1 MAGSMKAK
9 SRLPARLAVVTLA
22 TWHGLRGR
30 GRRRPPVSP
39 RRILIAHHLLLGD
52 TLMLTPLLA
61 KLRERYPAA
70 EIVMATPA
78 AIAPLYQ
85 HRPYGVI
92 AVPHDPRDPATLKD
106 LFAKPGFDLAV
117 VPGDNRFSWL
127 ARALDARWIVA
138 FAGDRPAY
146 KSWPVDDLIPYS
158 YAPGAWGDMVADLIP
173 GPPPAPYRPADWRA
187 PDCRP
192 FDVPSA
198 PFAVLHVG
206 ASTPLKLW
214 PAERWRTLAAHLE
227 ARGFAVVLSAG
238 PGEEQLVTSVDPAG
252 KYRACA
258 GTLDLAQLWRLLAG
272 AGVLVCPDTGIA
284 HLGRIVG
291 VPTVT
296 LFGPGSRVL
305 SGAGAFWCDSPYR
318 AVTVEPFPCRNQHL
332 AFKRELAWLQR
343 CHRGVDE
350 CNDNRCMQVIS
361 PAQVISA
368 LDELSI
374 Y

>member
-1 MAGSMKAK
+1 MRVLVG
-9 SRLPARLAVVTLA
+9 LLALWRSLTTL
-22 TWHGLRGR
+22 
-30 GRRRPPVSP
+30 GRRRPSEAP
-39 RRILIAHHLLLGD
+39 RRILVAHHLLLGD

-61 KLRERYPAA
+61 KLRERYPEA
-70 EIVMATPA
+70 EVVMTTPTA
-78 AIAPLYQ
+78 MAPLYQ

-92 AVPHDPRDPATLKD
+92 ALPHDPRDAAGLKG
-106 LFAKPGFDLAV
+106 LLARPGFDLAI

-127 ARALDARWIVA
+127 ARALGAQWIIA

-192 FDVPSA
+192 FDVPSV

-238 PGEEQLVTSVDPAG
+238 PGEEQLVAAVDPAG
-252 KYRACA
+252 NYRACA
-258 GTLDLAQLWRLLAG
+258 GTLDLAQLWRLLAQ

-296 LFGPGSRVL
+296 LFGPGSHVL
-305 SGAGAFWCDSPYR
+305 SGAGAFWRDSPYR
-318 AVTVEPFPCRNQHL
+318 AVTMDPFPCRNQHL

-343 CHRGVDE
+343 CSRGVDE

-361 PAQVISA
+361 PGQVISA